1 VPKYGPVLVLMSSGT
16 FACAGRCPN
25 TSLLLMKS
33 VFSSVFVLAHVVS
46 SHAQT
51 TVASLGYL
59 RILPTVTY
67 FEQATVG
74 TSSFGIGE
82 LHE

>member
-1 VPKYGPVLVLMSSGT
+1 
-16 FACAGRCPN
+16 
-25 TSLLLMKS
+25 MKS